1 MLATYF
7 REVFLLCGG
16 ALMVCSQGLRR
27 TARNLY
33 TLPTCRANDL
43 RAFTEQQDHIIV
55 CSWLG
60 RYGHLGTNRTSQRP
74 QTSISKSFWKGG
86 RLTLKNMVAN
96 KNKNI
101 LREEDHNKADRPQ
114 RKSFVLFA
122 HILELR

>member
-16 ALMVCSQGLRR
+16 ALMVCSQRIRR

-43 RAFTEQQDHIIV
+43 RAFTEQQDHIVV

-60 RYGHLGTNRTSQRP
+60 RYYGHLGMNRTSQRP
-74 QTSISKSFWKGG
+74 QTSISKSFWGG
-86 RLTLKNMVAN
+86 NNVTTQWRVK
-96 KNKNI
+96 I
-101 LREEDHNKADRPQ
+101 
-114 RKSFVLFA
+114 VLF
-122 HILELR
+122 